1 MASEGSFSLISAAP
15 FRSGEKTA
23 AIRTIVN
30 RIKLFE
36 NQTGS
41 VGAIKPTHP
50 RSADVSPARSIADRV
65 KLLDQSAHTS
75 GQRASSA
82 DRANSARSSS
92 ALPARPKVQTVREQ
106 AKNVTSTAAAASAAA
121 NESRPA
127 KVKSTQPQNKHIG
140 PSKQETKQHPGTFK
154 KAQRPPEAAAAAQS
168 QPTIKGKSSSASSV
182 TKTLSAV
189 NTPSEPS
196 CKPVEQEQTPLAQPA
211 QGKDHITLQAP
222 PEKTPTQL
230 THRLTREAEDTPP
243 DRISRDD
250 KPSRDTRNKK
260 SSQTKDITYISRRE
274 NTVPDKDN
282 QTKETSQSSAQT
294 LEILD
299 TKDSV
304 SLKGVVKTVTKQTI
318 ASNNGSQAKDVVNQQ
333 IKDTLTSNNGLAND
347 HTIQV
352 ICTETEQ
359 GLKTNNSPETQ
370 TFLEIKDSPQTRDA
384 KILTKDTM
392 NLKDNLQND
401 VSHLSRDNTTADK
414 SSNTPGTE
422 VSPTTENIHAPE
434 NGHLNEKMV
443 QNEDGQQANDS
454 TEMNNSL
461 DVLDSVVTKDMAT
474 TNVGPQKE
482 SLRQSALEVSPEIKD
497 TDTGGSLDAANIPKT
512 LQKDNTQTKDTIQP
526 KDVSPQKE
534 EVAEQIEHL
543 QTSGMSGSKKRSNKE
558 ATQPQSPTNDTKQ
571 EITSYKQE
579 VQAKMGLSPPSNHA
593 AVKELPEVKTGLANQ
608 NMTGESKMQNTE
620 KAQIPFSEPVGQTVI
635 ETVVETA
642 KLADRE
648 YSDAKS
654 RVAENKTVKEEE
666 KVVSSTAS
674 AEQALS
680 PVQNKRVEEKS
691 EEVRFVSEQLTEA
704 KNEDTKVFPE
714 QPTKANSEET
724 VVVLEQSAGDS
735 KKTEA
740 NTQPASVSPPAFDS
754 NSSKVLKQANQTPD
768 IHTSSSTDSTKKPN
782 TGSQQQLVK
791 EVPDQIKMNSE
802 DPSSGITEQRPSKD
816 TTNAMSAGADATQ
829 QTRQSTS
836 SDTKDT
842 QEDTDTQTK
851 KCDTNSPALGVSM
864 TSATHS
870 PGQSAGSHSGTCMPA
885 QNSGGITVAQDPKST
900 SQSQDE
906 IPNGKSEEQAVPLA
920 NMANGK
926 PAKSLNEVTG
936 TKITAG
942 VNCETQ
948 SNSPSQKTS
957 NTSTLSGTVN
967 ETSPLSSPASEKLS
981 SLPSSSSFQDS
992 TRKKNN
998 LKSLKLRDFP
1008 AASQDAPSSWLD
1020 VDVRPSPKPRQPIR
1034 SLKLSA
1040 SVSNLLGPSGEFDP
1054 QDFMERVKKLAI
1066 PFSVPPRSKLKMS
1079 RTMAPSFTMP
1089 AIKEDRFEKTFD
1101 PDEFK
1106 FGLRKRREFSLELTK
1121 LREKVCGEKEPV
1133 EDKLKR
1139 PHLDRGSILVKSL
1152 LLRDTEAAKEKIE
1165 EEEGGKGGEKE
1176 EGGEDKRP
1184 KIKSRLEG
1192 SSILSSLRSSSRGS
1206 RLGLLSPREDTG
1218 SGLTSPNESL
1228 SPRSPTTMT
1237 TSPNDPTK
1245 SFLDHNHTGSTATQ
1259 LNQNLTEIK
1268 KHLPNQSNIVK
1279 KIPTEITKD
1288 PYSSNQS
1295 KVPEANKK
1303 RATISNDLFSLNQS
1317 TQIAKDPYSSNQ
1329 PNLPE
1334 VNNKL
1339 TQSTQSYV
1347 KGDQSNSQ
1355 SNQSTPQISQSEP
1368 SLPSA
1373 TTTDSG
1379 PRLPSFDDIKLP
1391 GYLEKLLPRDH
1402 GKVDPLQK
1410 PNSEVSL
1417 LHTTFRFS
1425 YR

>member
-1 MASEGSFSLISAAP
+1 MTAAHVVLKSQHRDYVNVTAEESTGVFGRIGSWLSPWRVRGREALPEDEPQPKAPIPRHGDHLEGSGENHEDGSNNRRNLQVYLEETSVTQNDRRPVVETTIKKTFQVVSKATRATQQREAESDDEMGRKNSGRRRSRKGNATSPREKSPPTRNLPGQPLSSPQRVWVESHLGEEPGDTDHAPELDQDPHTNIYRRAHSLDSLDAPVLAKLVSVCMDMDMDMDMDEDDDGHVERKTETPESKRRSVKVSRSEKVFAKKVLVNSEPAVEEQEVEQSGRKRTVDSGVSRRQVATVTPNKGAAAKAAAEDG
-15 FRSGEKTA
+15 RSGEKTA

-92 ALPARPKVQTVREQ
+92 ALPARPKVQTVR
-106 AKNVTSTAAAASAAA
+106 
-121 NESRPA
+121 
-127 KVKSTQPQNKHIG
+127 
-140 PSKQETKQHPGTFK
+140 
-154 KAQRPPEAAAAAQS
+154 
-168 QPTIKGKSSSASSV
+168 
-182 TKTLSAV
+182 
-189 NTPSEPS
+189 
-196 CKPVEQEQTPLAQPA
+196 
-211 QGKDHITLQAP
+211 
-222 PEKTPTQL
+222 
-230 THRLTREAEDTPP
+230 
-243 DRISRDD
+243 
-250 KPSRDTRNKK
+250 
-260 SSQTKDITYISRRE
+260 
-274 NTVPDKDN
+274 
-282 QTKETSQSSAQT
+282 
-294 LEILD
+294 
-299 TKDSV
+299 
-304 SLKGVVKTVTKQTI
+304 
-318 ASNNGSQAKDVVNQQ
+318 
-333 IKDTLTSNNGLAND
+333 
-347 HTIQV
+347 
-352 ICTETEQ
+352 
-359 GLKTNNSPETQ
+359 
-370 TFLEIKDSPQTRDA
+370 
-384 KILTKDTM
+384 
-392 NLKDNLQND
+392 
-401 VSHLSRDNTTADK
+401 
-414 SSNTPGTE
+414 
-422 VSPTTENIHAPE
+422 
-434 NGHLNEKMV
+434 
-443 QNEDGQQANDS
+443 
-454 TEMNNSL
+454 
-461 DVLDSVVTKDMAT
+461 
-474 TNVGPQKE
+474 
-482 SLRQSALEVSPEIKD
+482 
-497 TDTGGSLDAANIPKT
+497 
-512 LQKDNTQTKDTIQP
+512 
-526 KDVSPQKE
+526 
-534 EVAEQIEHL
+534 
-543 QTSGMSGSKKRSNKE
+543 
-558 ATQPQSPTNDTKQ
+558 
-571 EITSYKQE
+571 
-579 VQAKMGLSPPSNHA
+579 
-593 AVKELPEVKTGLANQ
+593 
-608 NMTGESKMQNTE
+608 
-620 KAQIPFSEPVGQTVI
+620 
-635 ETVVETA
+635 
-642 KLADRE
+642 
-648 YSDAKS
+648 
-654 RVAENKTVKEEE
+654 
-666 KVVSSTAS
+666 
-674 AEQALS
+674 
-680 PVQNKRVEEKS
+680 
-691 EEVRFVSEQLTEA
+691 
-704 KNEDTKVFPE
+704 
-714 QPTKANSEET
+714 
-724 VVVLEQSAGDS
+724 
-735 KKTEA
+735 
-740 NTQPASVSPPAFDS
+740 
-754 NSSKVLKQANQTPD
+754 
-768 IHTSSSTDSTKKPN
+768 
-782 TGSQQQLVK
+782 
-791 EVPDQIKMNSE
+791 
-802 DPSSGITEQRPSKD
+802 
-816 TTNAMSAGADATQ
+816 
-829 QTRQSTS
+829 
-836 SDTKDT
+836 
-842 QEDTDTQTK
+842 
-851 KCDTNSPALGVSM
+851 
-864 TSATHS
+864 
-870 PGQSAGSHSGTCMPA
+870 QSAGSHSGTCMPA

-906 IPNGKSEEQAVPLA
+906 IPN
-920 NMANGK
+920 
-926 PAKSLNEVTG
+926 
-936 TKITAG
+936 
-942 VNCETQ
+942 
-948 SNSPSQKTS
+948 
-957 NTSTLSGTVN
+957 
-967 ETSPLSSPASEKLS
+967 
-981 SLPSSSSFQDS
+981 DS

-1218 SGLTSPNESL
+1218 SGPTSPNESL
-1228 SPRSPTTMT
+1228 STRSPTTMT

-1245 SFLDHNHTGSTATQ
+1245 SFLDHNHTGSTAAQ

-1410 PNSEVSL
+1410 PNSEVTPTPSL
-1417 LHTTFRFS
+1417 PPEITPIRPPQDQTMIMAGNGSHKRPGKVGMLLE
-1425 YR
+1425 